1 MNKTFALL
9 RRQVT
14 PGLWTALRAWLRF
27 RCMISPRAEV
37 EVSRNLVI
45 GKGTQISSFTKIKS
59 IDGPL
64 RIGSRVVIGSSVAIA
79 SGRAGIE
86 IGDDCFL
93 SPNVVLTPGTHR
105 YARLD
110 APIITQGMASKGIR
124 IGSDVWIGANCT
136 VLDGSE
142 IGSGS
147 IVGANSVVNG
157 KISPLSIAQGNPA
170 KVIFTRR

>member
-1 MNKTFALL
+1 MHDQPAG
-9 RRQVT
+9 RGRGQPEPGHRQGHPDQFLHQDQV
-14 PGLWTALRAWLRF
+14 
-27 RCMISPRAEV
+27 
-37 EVSRNLVI
+37 
-45 GKGTQISSFTKIKS
+45 
-59 IDGPL
+59 DGPL